1 MMNAPKRALAAA
13 AMTAMASL
21 TACGSSNSAANSPSL
36 SASVPAAPTAGT
48 ILTADQAKALV
59 KAAGANL
66 TSAHETL
73 KISTSASDITAEA
86 DVIKGAAG
94 LKMQMTMT
102 VPQLG
107 AIEARLV
114 HSAFYMK
121 MNLPQLGGK
130 WVKIDLSDKSSA
142 VGQMLGSLTSMSPAQ
157 MFDQFSGGLVGGTF
171 IATDSVGDHYQI
183 NVNTSSA
190 LKNLPPSM
198 AGNSLIEKGM
208 KNLPATLKINV
219 WLKGGQ
225 LQQLVEDMGATGTVT
240 VTLSNYGEAVNV
252 VAPPT
257 SEVTSVPGLG

>member
-1 MMNAPKRALAAA
+1 MMNAPKRAVAVAALA
-13 AMTAMASL
+13 AMASL
-21 TACGSSNSAANSPSL
+21 SACGSSNSAATSPSL

-48 ILTADQAKALV
+48 ILTADQAKTLI

-73 KISTSASDITAEA
+73 KISTSASDITAQA
-86 DVIKGAAG
+86 DVAKVAG
-94 LKMQMTMT
+94 GLTMQMTMN

-107 AIEARLV
+107 AMQARLV
-114 HSAFYMK
+114 DKAFYIK

-130 WVKIDLSDKSSA
+130 WIKIDLSDKSSA

-157 MFDQFSGGLVGGTF
+157 MFDQFSGGLLGGTF
-171 IATDSVGDHYQI
+171 IGTDSIGDHYQI
-183 NVNTSSA
+183 NVDTSAA

-225 LQQLVEDMGATGTVT
+225 LQQMVEDMGATGTVT
-240 VTLSNYGEAVNV
+240 ATLSNYGEVVNV